1 MGQVNHRT
9 PKKKKA
15 KKVMTPGSYK
25 SQEVDKNKRKR
36 KAGAGTP
43 RGRPKQQRKK
53 KGTIRKEN
61 YRQGF
66 ISTSHYKKLWE
77 QICVHIFPN
86 TIISILIC
94 NLNYRNTYTSEDMDE
109 AVRIVLEE
117 DYSIAQASKVINSVK
132 KNPVPRTSLGIDICN
147 QFITCGSGSEESV

>member
-1 MGQVNHRT
+1 MGRVNHRT

-53 KGTIRKEN
+53 KGTICKDN

-66 ISTSHYKKLWE
+66 ISTSQKT
-77 QICVHIFPN
+77 VG
-86 TIISILIC
+86 T
-94 NLNYRNTYTSEDMDE
+94 NLCSYFSQHNYFNIDM
-109 AVRIVLEE
+109 
-117 DYSIAQASKVINSVK
+117 
-132 KNPVPRTSLGIDICN
+132 
-147 QFITCGSGSEESV
+147 

>member
-1 MGQVNHRT
+1 MLVPPEDGLN
-9 PKKKKA
+9 
-15 KKVMTPGSYK
+15 S
-25 SQEVDKNKRKR
+25 S
-36 KAGAGTP
+36 
-43 RGRPKQQRKK
+43 GR
-53 KGTIRKEN
+53 RKEPFAKITTGRAS
-61 YRQGF
+61 YQ
-66 ISTSHYKKLWE
+66 HHKKLWE

-94 NLNYRNTYTSEDMDE
+94 NLNYRTTYTSEDMDE
-109 AVRIVLEE
+109 AVRLVLEE